1 MILTVTT
8 VLRAMWRVYPRW
20 AVTYFLPP
28 PFFFKGGR
36 GEDFGGQ
43 NSEGGSG
50 YQNEEGGSS

>member
-20 AVTYFLPP
+20 AVTYFRPP
-28 PFFFKGGR
+28 PFFKGGE
-36 GEDFGGQ
+36 GEDCGGQ